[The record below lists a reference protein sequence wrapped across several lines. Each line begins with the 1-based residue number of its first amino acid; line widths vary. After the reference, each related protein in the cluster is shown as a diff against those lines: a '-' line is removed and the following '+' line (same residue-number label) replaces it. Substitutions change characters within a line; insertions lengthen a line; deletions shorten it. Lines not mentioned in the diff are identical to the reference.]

1 MNILL
6 VGNGGREN
14 ALAWRIFTSPS
25 FRNSDSKMYCT
36 IGSPGIDPFAEP
48 ISIEPDDIDAL
59 VSFAKGTD
67 KDTKIDFTVVGPE
80 IPLAMGIVDEFEKN
94 GLKVFGPS
102 KAASRIESS
111 KKYAKDLMRSHGIP
125 TAAFQTFKKDS
136 ITEAEEYLRSVNYP
150 IVIKADGLAA
160 GKGVVIAESFDEALS
175 TIKSFTEENIFG
187 ESGWSFVIEE
197 FIVGN
202 EVSLFIITDGEDY
215 VILPSSQDH
224 KKILDGDEGKNTGGM
239 GAYSPADKF
248 LGEELLSEIKEVIID
263 KTLYALS
270 EDKSRFRGCL
280 YAGLIIDKDKKPFVI
295 EFNCRF
301 GDPETQAVLPMIKS
315 DFLKLLLASAENNIR
330 NYKLE
335 TERGACAGIV
345 IASGGYPDE
354 YEKGKVIT
362 GLDDTDGAC
371 IVFHA
376 GTKYGVDNEQVVTNG
391 GRVLN
396 VVARGNTLAEAVASA
411 YKNVEKIKFD
421 GMYYRKDIGY
431 RSLK

>member
-14 ALAWRIFTSPS
+14 ALAWSIFTSPS
-25 FRNSDSKMYCT
+25 FRDSGSKMYCT

-48 ISIEPDDIDAL
+48 IDIKPDDIDTL
-59 VSFAKGTD
+59 VSFAKNNN
-67 KDTKIDFTVVGPE
+67 IDFTVVGPE

-111 KKYAKDLMRSHGIP
+111 KKYAKDLMRAHAIP
-125 TAAFQTFKKDS
+125 TAAFQTFDKNTVS
-136 ITEAEEYLRSVNYP
+136 EAEAYLRSVNYP
-150 IVIKADGLAA
+150 VVIKADGLAA
-160 GKGVVIAESFDEALS
+160 GKGVIIASGIDEALS
-175 TIKSFTEENIFG
+175 TIKSFTDENIFG

-248 LGEELLSEIKEVIID
+248 LGEELLSEVKEVIID

-270 EDKSRFRGCL
+270 EDKSRFKGCL

-315 DFLKLLLASAENNIR
+315 DFLKLLLASAENNMK
-330 NYKLE
+330 NYKLV
-335 TERGACAGIV
+335 TERGYCAGVV
-345 IASGGYPDE
+345 IASGGYPDD

-362 GLDDTDGAC
+362 GLDDTEGAC
-371 IVFHA
+371 LVFHA
-376 GTKYGVDNEQVVTNG
+376 GTKYGVDKEQVVTNG

-411 YKNVEKIKFD
+411 YKNVDKIKFD